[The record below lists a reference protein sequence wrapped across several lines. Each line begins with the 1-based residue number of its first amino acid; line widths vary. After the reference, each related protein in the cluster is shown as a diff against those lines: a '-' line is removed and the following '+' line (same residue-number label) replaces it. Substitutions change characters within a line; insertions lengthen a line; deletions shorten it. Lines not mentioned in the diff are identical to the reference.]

1 MALAGLAWAK
11 AAVAAVH
18 SELDRSVEL
27 RYHNLKRKS
36 GPSSVSSLAASAE
49 SSNSKQMTNLR
60 VSMGM
65 SVDVPA
71 PGRELNFLFLV
82 GKIRHQKMFA
92 PLSLMEQ
99 NSRASDLV
107 QTKMLNSG
115 SKICTHRLRQ
125 RNS

>member
-27 RYHNLKRKS
+27 WYHNLKRKS

-65 SVDVPA
+65 SVDAPA

-82 GKIRHQKMFA
+82 TIRW
-92 PLSLMEQ
+92 
-99 NSRASDLV
+99 
-107 QTKMLNSG
+107 
-115 SKICTHRLRQ
+115 
-125 RNS
+125 